1 MDFTLLL
8 YMPKFCLILFAL
20 AFFGRL
26 ILYLS
31 TNDEREVKLLR
42 NLWNFSLFLLVDPP
56 ELRA

>member
-1 MDFTLLL
+1 
-8 YMPKFCLILFAL
+8 MPKFCLILFAL